1 MNRFVAAATSAGR
14 ETASNRASSPTTRF
28 PSGVKPT
35 SDGVSER
42 PPRFAT
48 TRGLP
53 FSTVA
58 TALVEVP
65 RSMPTTGSRIKGEK
79 RSVPCRVAVGATA
92 PWNVARPG
100 GRVLQ
105 APSGMV
111 NVSVARRYARA
122 LLEASAPGAL
132 VGTADQLSA
141 LAGLVASNPALAD
154 VIVNP
159 AYSRAQRHGVVDGL
173 IELLKL
179 ESTVLRNFL
188 RMLVNRNRLAML
200 PDIARLFRDMA
211 DEKAGRVRGTV
222 VSAIPLDPQSI
233 RQLESTLSRV
243 VQKQV
248 VLDTR
253 VDREVLGGVSTQVGS
268 VVFDGTLRTQLDEL
282 KRALQS

>member
-1 MNRFVAAATSAGR
+1 M
-14 ETASNRASSPTTRF
+14 
-28 PSGVKPT
+28 
-35 SDGVSER
+35 D
-42 PPRFAT
+42 
-48 TRGLP
+48 
-53 FSTVA
+53 VA
-58 TALVEVP
+58 TA
-65 RSMPTTGSRIKGEK
+65 
-79 RSVPCRVAVGATA
+79 GA
-92 PWNVARPG
+92 
-100 GRVLQ
+100 RVLQ
-105 APSGMV
+105 APSAMV

-132 VGTADQLSA
+132 VGVAEQLSA

-173 IELLKL
+173 IQLLKV

-188 RMLVNRNRLAML
+188 RLLVDRKRLAML

-222 VSAIPLDPQSI
+222 VSAISLDPQSI
-233 RQLESTLSRV
+233 RQLESTLSKV

-248 VLDTR
+248 VLETR
-253 VDREVLGGVSTQVGS
+253 VDSEVLGGVSTQVGS
-268 VVFDGTLRTQLDEL
+268 VVFDGTLRSQLDDL